1 MENAAAST
9 TERKSTT
16 TISIILFVIA
26 LLTAVALGYYS
37 RDVRGGES
45 YHAFATFP
53 KDEARPIILNYGGG
67 GILHELISPNSMG
80 GTLGLT
86 NIRKPVTVK
95 MELVDVPEGLH
106 VHWGNAHTRDFN
118 METKTIEHVIM
129 PGERI
134 AVHHTFYIGEE
145 LRTSPMIYNGGL
157 NIRDAKSGETL
168 VFVPIK
174 ILNKNIESE
183 GTR

>member
-1 MENAAAST
+1 MENITAT
-9 TERKSTT
+9 TTQRKSTT
-16 TISIILFVIA
+16 TITIILFVIA
-26 LLTAVALGYYS
+26 LLSAVALGYYH

-53 KDEARPIILNYGGG
+53 KDEARPIILDYGEG

-80 GTLGLT
+80 GTIGLT

-106 VHWGNAHTRDFN
+106 VHWGASHTRDFN
-118 METKTIEHVIM
+118 MDTKTVERVLL
-129 PGERI
+129 PGDRI
-134 AVHHTFYIGEE
+134 SVHHTFYIDES
-145 LRTSPMIYNGGL
+145 LRQNPVIYNGGL
-157 NIRDAKSGETL
+157 NVMDAKSGETL

-174 ILNKNIESE
+174 ILNKKVSQ
-183 GTR
+183 GAS

>member
-1 MENAAAST
+1 MEDVAT
-9 TERKSTT
+9 TAQRKPTT
-16 TISIILFVIA
+16 TITIILFVIA
-26 LLTAVALGYYS
+26 LLSAVALGYYH

-53 KDEARPIILNYGGG
+53 KDEARPIILAYGEG
-67 GILHELISPNSMG
+67 GILHELISPNSLG
-80 GTLGLT
+80 GTIGLT

-106 VHWGNAHTRDFN
+106 VHWGASHTRDFN
-118 METKTIEHVIM
+118 MDTKTVERVIL
-129 PGERI
+129 PGGRI

-145 LRTSPMIYNGGL
+145 LRTSPIIYNGGL
-157 NIRDAKSGETL
+157 NLMDAKSGETL

-174 ILNKNIESE
+174 IINKKIPQE
-183 GTR
+183 GS